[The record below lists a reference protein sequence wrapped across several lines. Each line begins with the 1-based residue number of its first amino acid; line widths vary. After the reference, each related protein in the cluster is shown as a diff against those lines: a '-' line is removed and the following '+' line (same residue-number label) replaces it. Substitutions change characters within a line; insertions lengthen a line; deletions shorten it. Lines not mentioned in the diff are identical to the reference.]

1 MVEFFYNF
9 CVYLLDDKYFSSLNA
24 NSCIEGPLLTL
35 QSIWR
40 KQEFVRKDKRFQHK
54 DKGPYSNGNDLVPK
68 PFKKKLA
75 LGEVFCYGVKI
86 SKFVV

>member
-1 MVEFFYNF
+1 MPIPVLR
-9 CVYLLDDKYFSSLNA
+9 VLFSHFN
-24 NSCIEGPLLTL
+24 
-35 QSIWR
+35 QSGER
-40 KQEFVRKDKRFQHK
+40 QEFVRKDKRFQHK